1 MKSPAGVVR
10 LPWHDDEAIA
20 PVTILDA
27 LGQVVRVVPA
37 KEFRG
42 PAPASHGHSRE
53 QRRRLSRR
61 APSKDGA

>member
-10 LPWHDDEAIA
+10 LPWHEAIA

-27 LGQVVRVVPA
+27 LGKVVRVVPA

-53 QRRRLSRR
+53 RRRRLSRR
-61 APSKDGA
+61 APSNDGVVR